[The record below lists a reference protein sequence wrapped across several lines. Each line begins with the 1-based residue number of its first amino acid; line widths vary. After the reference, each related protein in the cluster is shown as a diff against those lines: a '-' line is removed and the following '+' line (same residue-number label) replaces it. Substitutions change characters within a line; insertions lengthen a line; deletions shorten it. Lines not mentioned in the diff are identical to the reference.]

1 MSTPSTDALKQEI
14 DAGRMRVG
22 NQVQL
27 STGLPAV
34 TTLSQNY
41 IDSNSQLQTAEAVT
55 VNQSTSTVELF
66 DLRGRGTSATLTQ
79 TFVKGSD
86 VTTATIGGY
95 IRVKITDAGSAIT
108 SSSYYL
114 PVYTIV

>member
-1 MSTPSTDALKQEI
+1 MSTPNPDGLKIEI
-14 DAGRMRVG
+14 DQGRMRTG

-27 STGLPAV
+27 QSGLPAV
-34 TTLSQNY
+34 TTLSQMY
-41 IDSNSQLQTAEAVT
+41 IDSSSNMQAVEAVT
-55 VNQSTSTVELF
+55 ANQSTSTVELF
-66 DLRGRGTSATLTQ
+66 DLRGRGTAATLTQ

-95 IRVKITDAGSAIT
+95 IRVKVTDAGNAIT
-108 SSSYYL
+108 SGSYYL